1 VKKLVAITGFLG
13 GVAIALMV
21 LLYSPFS
28 PHLLALRSGPNTLQ
42 WQTLEFA
49 GNPFTPAG
57 LLGLPAGSA
66 IVPIGA
72 TQVALANASVM
83 LLFDAAG
90 RPAALATRLA
100 SRRKGGNLLM
110 GNIGID
116 TYTNVFWPNHG
127 SVLMHGYEDRTP
139 MLRASI
145 LGNSPVSPDKAVTVS
160 AVAPAD
166 AARGVVGGSGALGS
180 ATGRFSETIWHSP
193 EQPGYYSGT
202 ITFELS
208 TGP

>member
-1 VKKLVAITGFLG
+1 VKKLVATTGFLG
-13 GVAIALMV
+13 GIAIAVM
-21 LLYSPFS
+21 LLLHSPFS
-28 PHLLALRSGPNTLQ
+28 PSLLALRAGPGTLQ

-57 LLGLPAGSA
+57 LLGLPAGAA

-72 TQVALANASVM
+72 SQVELANASVM

-90 RPAALATRLA
+90 QPVALATRLA

-116 TYTNVFWPNHG
+116 TYTNVFWPNRG
-127 SVLMHGYEDRTP
+127 SVLMHGHEDRTP
-139 MLRASI
+139 LLRAGA
-145 LGNSPVSPDKAVTVS
+145 LGNSPVTPDQAFVVS
-160 AVAPAD
+160 AMAPTGLVK
-166 AARGVVGGSGALGS
+166 GVVGGSGAF
-180 ATGRFSETIWHSP
+180 AATTGRFSETLWQSP
-193 EQPGYYSGT
+193 QQPGYYSGA

-208 TGP
+208 TDP

>member
-1 VKKLVAITGFLG
+1 MKKLVAISGFLT
-13 GVAIALMV
+13 GVAIALLF
-21 LLYSPFS
+21 LLQSPFG
-28 PHLLALRSGPNTLQ
+28 PQLLALRADPSTLQ

-72 TQVALANASVM
+72 PQVKLANASIM

-90 RPAALATRLA
+90 QPVALATRLA

-116 TYTNVFWPNHG
+116 TYTNVFWPNRG
-127 SVLMHGYEDRTP
+127 SVMLHGYEDRTL
-139 MLRASI
+139 MLRAGA
-145 LGNSPVSPDKAVTVS
+145 LGNSPVSPDKALTVS

-166 AARGVVGGSGALGS
+166 AAKGVVGGSGTLVS
-180 ATGRFSETIWHSP
+180 TTGQFSETLWQSP
-193 EQPGYYSGT
+193 QQPGYYSGT
-202 ITFELS
+202 VTFEFS
-208 TGP
+208 ANP